1 MKDWMINIAEEISD
15 EIIEI
20 RRMLHK
26 YPELAFCEN
35 HTHDYICSYLE
46 QIEGLTIQKN
56 AANGTGIIAT
66 LEGKAGPGKN
76 ILFRADLDALPIS
89 EEVEWEFR
97 SEREGCMHAC
107 GHDAHVWPELPKGKV
122 GIPTRYAF
130 GAPGRFKINILG
142 KGGHGASPENTIDPI
157 AIGNEFYQKIPAL
170 LSRKMKGTDSKLVS
184 VTYMLA
190 GKREALSII
199 PNTCELG
206 GTMRAVSLE
215 IMQKMES
222 LMEQEL
228 RTICEANGATYEIE
242 FMHDLDSVKNQ
253 SELIVPIQKIVE
265 RSVGTEN
272 TVLVEDDNLV
282 GEDFSVIST
291 KVPSV
296 YLLFGIGEEHHV
308 PVLHN
313 SKFYF
318 DDRRL
323 VTMSKIFAEIVMEY
337 SR

>member
-1 MKDWMINIAEEISD
+1 
-15 EIIEI
+15 
-20 RRMLHK
+20 
-26 YPELAFCEN
+26 
-35 HTHDYICSYLE
+35 
-46 QIEGLTIQKN
+46 
-56 AANGTGIIAT
+56 
-66 LEGKAGPGKN
+66 
-76 ILFRADLDALPIS
+76 
-89 EEVEWEFR
+89 
-97 SEREGCMHAC
+97 
-107 GHDAHVWPELPKGKV
+107 
-122 GIPTRYAF
+122 
-130 GAPGRFKINILG
+130 
-142 KGGHGASPENTIDPI
+142 
-157 AIGNEFYQKIPAL
+157 
-170 LSRKMKGTDSKLVS
+170 
-184 VTYMLA
+184 
-190 GKREALSII
+190 
-199 PNTCELG
+199 
-206 GTMRAVSLE
+206 MRAVSLE